1 MIGEIVVIIPF
12 VTISARSVV
21 NSRKLK
27 VIDMKQ
33 SIGALKY
40 WLRLHR
46 IPLSKFG
53 TGKKG
58 NPIKV
63 KSKIK

>member
-1 MIGEIVVIIPF
+1 
-12 VTISARSVV
+12 
-21 NSRKLK
+21 
-27 VIDMKQ
+27 MKQ

-53 TGKKG
+53 TGMKN

-63 KSKIK
+63 KSKKESSMKQTVEEAARKACLNWIEKVREVYG

>member
-12 VTISARSVV
+12 VITYVRSVV

-33 SIGALKY
+33 SIGAFKY
-40 WLRLHR
+40 WLRIHR

-53 TGKKG
+53 TGTKS

-63 KSKIK
+63 KSKRK

>member
-1 MIGEIVVIIPF
+1 
-12 VTISARSVV
+12 
-21 NSRKLK
+21 
-27 VIDMKQ
+27 MKQ

-40 WLRLHR
+40 WLRVQR

-63 KSKIK
+63 KSKRK